1 MIPLCQEHIKHKN
14 LMTNIK
20 IGDKEYKVK
29 EATSTEEKA
38 KGLQGID
45 ELPEDGGMLFY
56 FDPPEDVQFWMKDVD
71 IPLDIIFIDDDEEVI
86 KVQEGIPNDETF
98 IEAPDVAY
106 VLEVNANSGIQVGDE
121 LDIDD
126 EEEKGPVMKVLA
138 QDGSDQY
145 ELWGGERIFS
155 RKNTKVLIKKAKK
168 ANFTQDD
175 KDYKAL
181 GKYIF
186 KCIKTQDTRDP
197 EYVPSPES
205 KNE

>member
-1 MIPLCQEHIKHKN
+1 MIR
-14 LMTNIK
+14 IK
-20 IGDKEYKVK
+20 IHNKEYKVK
-29 EATSTEEKA
+29 EATSSEEKA

-45 ELPEDGGMLFY
+45 KLPEDEGMLFY
-56 FDPPEDVQFWMKDVD
+56 FDPPQNVQFWMKDVS
-71 IPLDIIFIDDDEEVI
+71 IPLDIVFIDDDEEVI

-121 LDIDD
+121 LELDD
-126 EEEKGPVMKVLA
+126 EEEDKGPVMKVLA

-145 ELWGGERIFS
+145 ALWGGERIFS
-155 RKNTKVLIKKAKK
+155 RKNTKILIKKAKK
-168 ANFTQDD
+168 ANSTQDI

-186 KCIKTQDTRDP
+186 KCIKIQDTRDP
-197 EYVPSPES
+197 EYVQAPKENS
-205 KNE
+205 K